1 MRPSFWE
8 VQFIFSHCVFLVLSV
23 LGLGWDW
30 DGAGMLAK
38 GQEKGQGQEYWAH
51 CFFWSFCPQGLPSS
65 LAQQR
70 NVVWWVPDKD
80 AGKPLPSIGL
90 SQ

>member
-70 NVVWWVPDKD
+70 NVV
-80 AGKPLPSIGL
+80 
-90 SQ
+90 